1 MTVTTT
7 SVIWIITS
15 VSRKSFDFP
24 TLNTCC
30 VCTTYFFLFFFP
42 CLLLTSLET
51 FTPRKDLKC
60 TMKETY
66 STFKCL
72 YFISLLPFDIPKR
85 NTPCYAGLVHS
96 DQWCR
101 VLKVLSSGTISN
113 FDGTWTELD
122 PCPKWWKLTEQN
134 YTQKCKFQFHKML
147 KLVKLLC
154 VHT

>member
-72 YFISLLPFDIPKR
+72 YFFSLLPFDIPKR
-85 NTPCYAGLVHS
+85 NAPLSWPGTFRPVMSCIKSFKFRNSFKFWWNLNGTRS
-96 DQWCR
+96 MS
-101 VLKVLSSGTISN
+101 KVVEI
-113 FDGTWTELD
+113 DRTEL
-122 PCPKWWKLTEQN
+122 
-134 YTQKCKFQFHKML
+134 HSKMQ
-147 KLVKLLC
+147 VP
-154 VHT
+154 VP